1 MKPSAEELETALTE
15 AKRMREQGD
24 DGLHLAKALL
34 NLNYRQ
40 RYYDDLLHAV
50 ERYFHSG
57 QSEREHTLLIKAIE
71 RVRQVDDRSAGLEH
85 EDLGLG

>member
-1 MKPSAEELETALTE
+1 MKPSAEELQTALSE

-24 DGLHLAKALL
+24 DGLFIAKALL

-40 RYYDDLLHAV
+40 QYYDALLHAV

-57 QSEREHTLLIKAIE
+57 QGEREHTLLIKALE
-71 RVRQVDDRSAGLEH
+71 RVRQIDERSSGGGH